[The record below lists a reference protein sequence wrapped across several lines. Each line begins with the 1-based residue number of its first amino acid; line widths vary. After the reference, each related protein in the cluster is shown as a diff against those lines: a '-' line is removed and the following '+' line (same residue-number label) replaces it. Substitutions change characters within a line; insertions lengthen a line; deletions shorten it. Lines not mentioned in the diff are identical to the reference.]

1 MQWVLWSPLLVAAAL
16 LAAGSIAIMLLPEM
30 AHKPLEDTI
39 EDAQDSEVVTT
50 AMVLSAHGA
59 SGTGC
64 GTGQYDGGG
73 TVQPTSDWAAPHRAV
88 ASADG
93 AGWMQHHRGT
103 GKGLEMAPLDPEGHA
118 VAHTQV
124 STQGGEGPVVQLAEE
139 RLGLLRGAASNPH

>member
-50 AMVLSAHGA
+50 ALVVSPHRA
-59 SGTGC
+59 SSTGC
-64 GTGQYDGGG
+64 GTGQYNGGG
-73 TVQPTSDWAAPHRAV
+73 TVQQTSDWAAPHRAA

-93 AGWMQHHRGT
+93 AGWMQRHRGA
-103 GKGLEMAPLDPEGHA
+103 GSGLEMAPLDAEGHFA
-118 VAHTQV
+118 GHTSV
-124 STQGGEGPVVQLAEE
+124 STQSGEEPVAQLAEE

>member
-39 EDAQDSEVVTT
+39 EGAQDSEVVTT
-50 AMVLSAHGA
+50 ALVVPPHRA
-59 SGTGC
+59 SSTGC
-64 GTGQYDGGG
+64 GTGQYNGGG
-73 TVQPTSDWAAPHRAV
+73 TVQGAGDWATPLRAV

-93 AGWMQHHRGT
+93 AGWMQRHRGT
-103 GKGLEMAPLDPEGHA
+103 GSGLELAPLDSEGHA
-118 VAHTQV
+118 VAHSSLSAQ
-124 STQGGEGPVVQLAEE
+124 SGEGPVVQLAEE